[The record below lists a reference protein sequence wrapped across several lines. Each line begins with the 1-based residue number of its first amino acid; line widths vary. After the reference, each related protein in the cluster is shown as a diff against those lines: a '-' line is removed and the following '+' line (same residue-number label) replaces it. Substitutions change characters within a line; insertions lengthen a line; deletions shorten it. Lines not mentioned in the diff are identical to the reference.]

1 MQDESERC
9 RELAAEMATAAIGSE
24 HVAAADR
31 RLNYVLPVI
40 CGSIS
45 EGLLLVLL
53 YTAGGAAAPAAL
65 LLVLEAGILGFVF
78 GARPGAVGAVAPIV
92 VLGVIVVVFDAG
104 NRGSDAGVIVFVT
117 LLLGFTA
124 AMVGSLRERY
134 GRPRA

>member
-1 MQDESERC
+1 VSDW
-9 RELAAEMATAAIGSE
+9 
-24 HVAAADR
+24 R
-31 RLNYVLPVI
+31 RYVLPVI

-92 VLGVIVVVFDAG
+92 VLGVIVVIFDTG
-104 NRGSDAGVIVFVT
+104 NRGSDAGVIAFVT